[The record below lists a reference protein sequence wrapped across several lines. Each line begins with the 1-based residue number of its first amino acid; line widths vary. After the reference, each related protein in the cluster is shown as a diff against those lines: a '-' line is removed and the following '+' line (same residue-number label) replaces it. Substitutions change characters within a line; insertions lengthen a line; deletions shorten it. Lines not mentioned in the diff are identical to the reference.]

1 MKNIST
7 MKLIGLIL
15 LLIPGFSLFGAIL
28 YVMDMLKG
36 NWTKLE
42 VIVII
47 LSIPFGFLASFL
59 LWLKALGIVKF

>member
-15 LLIPGFSLFGAIL
+15 LLFPVFSLFGAIL

-47 LSIPFGFLASFL
+47 LSIPFGILASFL